1 LLIQL
6 LLGAGSYFGK
16 FTPML
21 PLPMGGLVFI
31 TTLHLIT
38 GALMLVTSLV
48 ITLWAY
54 RLSNA
59 APSLAAKIFTEQ
71 YSV

>member
-1 LLIQL
+1 
-6 LLGAGSYFGK
+6 
-16 FTPML
+16 
-21 PLPMGGLVFI
+21 LVFI